1 MFHLAAF
8 GGAKTD
14 STANENVP
22 AVVDNNLTTSANSRY
37 ISPDNLQIFAAG
49 IMNDAITRARI
60 TAPSLRNEGLP
71 EIYPVTVSDDP
82 ATNPVVAFWGD
93 NAPRIRKD
101 EEFGVECS
109 NGASTIDRAHAML
122 FLRSMK
128 KPVPPGKRMTVVGTS
143 TQTLLLDA
151 WTLGGITLDQTLP
164 VGQYAVIGMHV
175 TCNDAWA
182 ARLVFPRSGAYRPGC
197 PVAMA
202 VGGYVVDDPFRA
214 GKQGEWGRFSHNAQP
229 QLELIGNS
237 AGAETATVILD
248 LVKLEGTGGAQE

>member
-22 AVVDNNLTTSANSRY
+22 AVTDNGLNTSSNSRY
-37 ISPDNLQIFAAG
+37 FAPENVTVFAAT

-82 ATNPVVAFWGD
+82 ATNPVVAYWGD
-93 NAPRIRKD
+93 NGPRIRKD

-109 NGASTIDRAHAML
+109 NGASTVDRAHAAL
-122 FLRSMK
+122 FFRAQR
-128 KPVPPGKRMTVVGTS
+128 KPVPPGKRLTIVGTS
-143 TQTLLLDA
+143 AQTLLLDA

-164 VGQYAVIGMHV
+164 VGNYAVIGMHV
-175 TCNDAWA
+175 TCNDAWC
-182 ARLVFPRSGAYRPGC
+182 ARLVFPRASTLRPGC
-197 PVAMA
+197 PVAMGI
-202 VGGYVVDDPFRA
+202 GGYEPRGLFRC
-214 GKQGEWGRFSHNAQP
+214 GEQGEWGRFSHNAQP
-229 QLELIGNS
+229 LLELIGNS
-237 AGAETATVILD
+237 AGAETATIYLD
-248 LVKLEGTGGAQE
+248 LVQLEGGAVSM